1 MAVFSDKDEQKPYIL
16 GFYPHWAQLGRDD
29 CLPPLDVAK
38 LLIASFKDVYKYTPH
53 VVMDARFAMK
63 DILPFMQVFSTTATF
78 ALPTTHEK
86 YLFTVLSRGVGAGQW
101 RCATTPD
108 GKIASFMR
116 VRVKDSLTEW
126 RVMGYGWKVNRNSFV
141 QKSAFSLE
149 DFAVMT
155 KLSDTALLS
164 LVLGL
169 GGDGTGGRSDWM
181 QYITKLSPSDRQRL
195 ENEKSA
201 AAQNDSFFNLYFTL
215 SL

>member
-1 MAVFSDKDEQKPYIL
+1 M
-16 GFYPHWAQLGRDD
+16 
-29 CLPPLDVAK
+29 
-38 LLIASFKDVYKYTPH
+38 
-53 VVMDARFAMK
+53 
-63 DILPFMQVFSTTATF
+63 
-78 ALPTTHEK
+78 
-86 YLFTVLSRGVGAGQW
+86 
-101 RCATTPD
+101 
-108 GKIASFMR
+108 
-116 VRVKDSLTEW
+116 
-126 RVMGYGWKVNRNSFV
+126 

-169 GGDGTGGRSDWM
+169 GGDGTGGRSDWL
-181 QYITKLSPSDRQRL
+181 QYITKLSPTDWQRL